1 MESSRLARS
10 ADLETLIR
18 LGEAARQEAR
28 NKRGGDMLARLDS
41 YLDDIPLRMSSA
53 LTEKDYAVVV
63 GTVDEIVV
71 GYGIISVKMV
81 ADKSLQ
87 AVVEELFVDPEAR
100 AIGVGEAIAD
110 SLLEIAV
117 DSGAI
122 GVDALALPGDR
133 ETKNFFESFGM
144 KARAIVVHR
153 KLEKR

>member
-71 GYGIISVKMV
+71 GYGWIYGWYAQNLSYHLESRPKW
-81 ADKSLQ
+81 KSKLQ
-87 AVVEELFVDPEAR
+87 QKPN
-100 AIGVGEAIAD
+100 IGSIW
-110 SLLEIAV
+110 I
-117 DSGAI
+117 
-122 GVDALALPGDR
+122 
-133 ETKNFFESFGM
+133 KNFNEIKNCEGVLYQIEPFNDICMLGS
-144 KARAIVVHR
+144 K
-153 KLEKR
+153 